1 MTNYIFK
8 PGDKN
13 RAPVLVLHSTGGDE
27 QQLLPLAEDLFP
39 DHPLL
44 SIRGRINEQG
54 INRYFKLKGP
64 GFTKENFDLESLSQE
79 SRWLASEV
87 IRLAEVHQLDLSRL
101 SVIGY
106 SNGANVAL
114 YMQLKGIIQFDRV
127 LAFHAMQ
134 LTDID
139 EPVIADDSKIF
150 LTHADNDPIVS
161 RANLEELSS
170 DLQRTECELEI
181 FKANYG
187 HQLSNDE
194 LVAAKKWLAV

>member
-13 RAPVLVLHSTGGDE
+13 LTPVLVLHSTGGDE
-27 QQLLPLAEDLFP
+27 KQLIPLAEDLFP
-39 DHPLL
+39 NHSLL
-44 SIRGRINEQG
+44 SIRGRVSDQG

-79 SRWLASEV
+79 SQWLA
-87 IRLAEVHQLDLSRL
+87 AEVVRLGEEYELDLSKL
-101 SVIGY
+101 AVIGY

-114 YMQLKGIIQFDRV
+114 YMQLKGLIQFDRV

-134 LTDID
+134 LTDVD
-139 EPVIADDSKIF
+139 TPVIADESKIF
-150 LTHADNDPIVS
+150 LTHADNDPIVT

-170 DLQRTECELEI
+170 DLQKTECELEV
-181 FKANYG
+181 FKASFG
-187 HQLSNDE
+187 HQLSNEE

>member
-13 RAPVLVLHSTGGDE
+13 LTPVLVLHSTGGDE
-27 QQLLPLAEDLFP
+27 KQLIPLAEDLFP
-39 DHPLL
+39 NHPLL
-44 SIRGRINEQG
+44 SIRGRVSDQG

-79 SRWLASEV
+79 SQWLA
-87 IRLAEVHQLDLSRL
+87 AEVVRLGEEYELDLSKL
-101 SVIGY
+101 AVIGY

-114 YMQLKGIIQFDRV
+114 YMQLKGLIQFDRV

-134 LTDID
+134 LTDVD
-139 EPVIADDSKIF
+139 TPVIADESKIF
-150 LTHADNDPIVS
+150 LTHADNDPIVT

-170 DLQRTECELEI
+170 DLQKTECELEV
-181 FKANYG
+181 FKASFG
-187 HQLSNDE
+187 HQLSNEE
-194 LVAAKKWLAV
+194 LVAAKK

>member
-13 RAPVLVLHSTGGDE
+13 LTPVLVLHSTGGDE
-27 QQLLPLAEDLFP
+27 KQLIPLAEDLFP
-39 DHPLL
+39 NHPLL
-44 SIRGRINEQG
+44 SIRGRVSDQG

-79 SRWLASEV
+79 SQWLA
-87 IRLAEVHQLDLSRL
+87 AEVVRLGEEYELDLSKL
-101 SVIGY
+101 AVIGY

-114 YMQLKGIIQFDRV
+114 YMQLKGLIQFDRV

-134 LTDID
+134 LTDVD
-139 EPVIADDSKIF
+139 TPVIADESKIF
-150 LTHADNDPIVS
+150 LTHADNDPIVT

-170 DLQRTECELEI
+170 DLQKTECELEV
-181 FKANYG
+181 FKASFG
-187 HQLSNDE
+187 HQLSNEE
-194 LVAAKKWLAV
+194 LVAAKKWLAA

>member
-13 RAPVLVLHSTGGDE
+13 LIPVLVLHSTGGDE
-27 QQLLPLAEDLFP
+27 KQLIPLAEDLFP
-39 DHPLL
+39 NHPLL
-44 SIRGRINEQG
+44 SIRGRVSDQG

-79 SRWLASEV
+79 SQWLA
-87 IRLAEVHQLDLSRL
+87 AEVVRLGEEYELDLSKL
-101 SVIGY
+101 AVIGY

-114 YMQLKGIIQFDRV
+114 YMQLKGLIQFDRV

-134 LTDID
+134 LTDVD
-139 EPVIADDSKIF
+139 TPVIADESKIF
-150 LTHADNDPIVS
+150 LTHADNDPIVT

-170 DLQRTECELEI
+170 DLQKTECELEV
-181 FKANYG
+181 FKASFG
-187 HQLSNDE
+187 HQLSNEE

>member
-13 RAPVLVLHSTGGDE
+13 LTPVLVLHSTGGDE
-27 QQLLPLAEDLFP
+27 KQLIPLAEDLFP
-39 DHPLL
+39 NHPLL
-44 SIRGRINEQG
+44 SIRGRVSDQG

-64 GFTKENFDLESLSQE
+64 GFTKENFDLESLRQE
-79 SRWLASEV
+79 SQWLA
-87 IRLAEVHQLDLSRL
+87 AEVVRLGEEYELDLSKL
-101 SVIGY
+101 AVIGY

-114 YMQLKGIIQFDRV
+114 YMQLKGLIQFDRV

-134 LTDID
+134 LTDVD
-139 EPVIADDSKIF
+139 TPVIADESKIF
-150 LTHADNDPIVS
+150 LTHADNDPIVT

-170 DLQRTECELEI
+170 DLQKTECELEV
-181 FKANYG
+181 FKASFG
-187 HQLSNDE
+187 HQLSNEE

>member
-13 RAPVLVLHSTGGDE
+13 LTPVLVLHSTGGDE
-27 QQLLPLAEDLFP
+27 KQLIPLAEDLFP
-39 DHPLL
+39 NHPLL
-44 SIRGRINEQG
+44 SIRGRVSEQG

-79 SRWLASEV
+79 SQWLA
-87 IRLAEVHQLDLSRL
+87 AEVVRLGEEYELDLSKL
-101 SVIGY
+101 AVIGY

-114 YMQLKGIIQFDRV
+114 YMQLKGLIQFDRV

-134 LTDID
+134 LTDVD
-139 EPVIADDSKIF
+139 TPVIADESKIF
-150 LTHADNDPIVS
+150 LTYADNDPIVT

-170 DLQRTECELEI
+170 DLQKTECELEV
-181 FKANYG
+181 FKASFG
-187 HQLSNDE
+187 HQLSNEE

>member
-1 MTNYIFK
+1 M
-8 PGDKN
+8 
-13 RAPVLVLHSTGGDE
+13 HSPGGDE
-27 QQLLPLAEDLFP
+27 EQLIPLAEDLFP
-39 DHPLL
+39 NHPLL
-44 SIRGRINEQG
+44 SIRGRVSEQG

-79 SRWLASEV
+79 SQWLATEV
-87 IRLAEVHQLDLSRL
+87 TRLGQKYQLDLTRL
-101 SVIGY
+101 AVIGY

-114 YMQLKGIIQFDRV
+114 YMQLKGIMQFDRV

-134 LTDID
+134 LTDIE
-139 EPVIADDSKIF
+139 EPVIADESKIF

-170 DLQRTECELEI
+170 DLQKTECELEV
-181 FKANYG
+181 FKTSFG

-194 LVAAKKWLAV
+194 LVAAKKWLAA

>member
-13 RAPVLVLHSTGGDE
+13 LTPVLVLHSTGGDE
-27 QQLLPLAEDLFP
+27 KQLIPLAEDLFP
-39 DHPLL
+39 NHPLL
-44 SIRGRINEQG
+44 SIRGRVSDQG

-79 SRWLASEV
+79 SQWLA
-87 IRLAEVHQLDLSRL
+87 AEVVRLGEEYELDLSKL
-101 SVIGY
+101 AVIGY

-114 YMQLKGIIQFDRV
+114 YMQLKGLIQFDRV

-134 LTDID
+134 LTDVD
-139 EPVIADDSKIF
+139 TPVIADESKIF
-150 LTHADNDPIVS
+150 LTHADNDPIVT

-170 DLQRTECELEI
+170 DLQKTECELEV
-181 FKANYG
+181 FKASFG
-187 HQLSNDE
+187 HQLSNEE

>member
-8 PGDKN
+8 PGDKSL
-13 RAPVLVLHSTGGDE
+13 APVLVLHSTGGDE

-39 DHPLL
+39 NHPLL
-44 SIRGRINEQG
+44 SIRGRVSEQG

-79 SRWLASEV
+79 SQWLATEV
-87 IRLAEVHQLDLSRL
+87 TRLGEKHQLDLTRL
-101 SVIGY
+101 AVIGY

-114 YMQLKGIIQFDRV
+114 YMQLKGLMQFDRV

-134 LTDID
+134 LTDIE
-139 EPVIADDSKIF
+139 EPVIADESKIF

-170 DLQRTECELEI
+170 DLQKTECELEV
-181 FKANYG
+181 FKANFG

-194 LVAAKKWLAV
+194 LVAAKRWLVT

>member
-13 RAPVLVLHSTGGDE
+13 LTPVLVFHSTGGDE
-27 QQLLPLAEDLFP
+27 KQLIPLAEDLFP
-39 DHPLL
+39 NHPLL
-44 SIRGRINEQG
+44 SIRGRVSDQG

-79 SRWLASEV
+79 SQWLA
-87 IRLAEVHQLDLSRL
+87 AEVVRLGEEYELDLSKL
-101 SVIGY
+101 AVIGY

-114 YMQLKGIIQFDRV
+114 YMQLKGLIQFDRV

-134 LTDID
+134 LTDVD
-139 EPVIADDSKIF
+139 TPVIADESKIF
-150 LTHADNDPIVS
+150 LTHADNDPIVT

-170 DLQRTECELEI
+170 DLQKTECELEV
-181 FKANYG
+181 FKASFG
-187 HQLSNDE
+187 HQLSNEE

>member
-8 PGDKN
+8 PGDKDLT
-13 RAPVLVLHSTGGDE
+13 PVLVLHSTGGDE
-27 QQLLPLAEDLFP
+27 KQLIPLAEDLFP
-39 DHPLL
+39 NHPLL
-44 SIRGRINEQG
+44 SIRGRVSDQG

-79 SRWLASEV
+79 SQWLA
-87 IRLAEVHQLDLSRL
+87 AEVVRLGEEYELDLSKL
-101 SVIGY
+101 AVIGY

-114 YMQLKGIIQFDRV
+114 YMQLKGLIQFDRV

-134 LTDID
+134 LTDVD
-139 EPVIADDSKIF
+139 TPVIADESKIF
-150 LTHADNDPIVS
+150 LTHADNDPIVT

-170 DLQRTECELEI
+170 DLQKTECELEV
-181 FKANYG
+181 FKASFG
-187 HQLSNDE
+187 HQLSNEE

>member
-13 RAPVLVLHSTGGDE
+13 LTPVLVLHSTGGDE
-27 QQLLPLAEDLFP
+27 KQLIPLAEDLFP
-39 DHPLL
+39 NHPLL
-44 SIRGRINEQG
+44 SIRGRVSDQG

-79 SRWLASEV
+79 SQWLA
-87 IRLAEVHQLDLSRL
+87 AEVVRLGEEYELDLSKL
-101 SVIGY
+101 AVIGY

-114 YMQLKGIIQFDRV
+114 YMQLKGLIQFDRV

-134 LTDID
+134 LTDVD
-139 EPVIADDSKIF
+139 TPVIADESKIF
-150 LTHADNDPIVS
+150 LTHADNDPIVTQ
-161 RANLEELSS
+161 ANLEELSS
-170 DLQRTECELEI
+170 DLQKTECELEV
-181 FKANYG
+181 FKASFG
-187 HQLSNDE
+187 HQLSNEE